1 MILINVSFA
10 NSVGLLIA
18 YNITHY
24 AQTETTGKS
33 VQYNMS
39 SANSA
44 LHLILAGNSIC
55 NSVEQP
61 NCAKCLLIEIFVKNK
76 NINNKLHASYFV
88 YSIEA
93 SEQ

>member
-1 MILINVSFA
+1 MFCSAMILINVSFA

-39 SANSA
+39 SAI
-44 LHLILAGNSIC
+44 LHCISYWPEIQFAT
-55 NSVEQP
+55 
-61 NCAKCLLIEIFVKNK
+61 LLSNRTVQN
-76 NINNKLHASYFV
+76 V
-88 YSIEA
+88 Y
-93 SEQ
+93 